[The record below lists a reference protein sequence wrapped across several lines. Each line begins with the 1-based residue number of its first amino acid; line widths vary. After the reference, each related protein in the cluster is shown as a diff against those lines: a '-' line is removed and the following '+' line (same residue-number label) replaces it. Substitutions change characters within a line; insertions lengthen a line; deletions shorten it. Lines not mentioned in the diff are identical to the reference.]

1 MHLYPVV
8 LFLIS
13 ITLMSVMMEV
23 SQAARG
29 RSGGGSR
36 GGSSGSRKSSG
47 SKSSSGSGS
56 KTKVGKYD
64 PIKPT
69 TVRSP
74 VIVKQTKVG
83 SRSDVLKRV
92 LFGYVVYRYAFGNA
106 PVYRGGYPMYGS
118 YVTIPEKR
126 AVRITYGHE
135 EQTLLNDGGDKCLS
149 EDSKTSTLREGI
161 GENLVELTTTVK
173 YKNGKTLIY
182 NNSTI
187 SLEDIKEEDFE
198 VITRAR
204 YNTTIVA
211 GTSCTQVEK
220 KQTLLNDGGDKC
232 LSEDSKTST
241 LREGI
246 GENLVELTT
255 TVKYKNGKT

>member
-1 MHLYPVV
+1 MRLYPVV
-8 LFLIS
+8 LFLII
-13 ITLMSVMMEV
+13 ITLMSVMMEL
-23 SQAARG
+23 SRAARG
-29 RSGGGSR
+29 RSGGSR
-36 GGSSGSRKSSG
+36 GSRKSSG

-126 AVRITYGHE
+126 AVRITYE

-220 KQTLLNDGGDKC
+220 KVEGTMVTLYETNPNAANSLNSNYMLLINMIL
-232 LSEDSKTST
+232 LSTAIEAFSYSCS
-241 LREGI
+241 
-246 GENLVELTT
+246 
-255 TVKYKNGKT
+255 

>member
-1 MHLYPVV
+1 MRLYPVV
-8 LFLIS
+8 LFLII
-13 ITLMSVMMEV
+13 ITLMSVMLEL

-64 PIKPT
+64 PIKPS

-126 AVRITYGHE
+126 AIRITYE

-149 EDSKTSTLREGI
+149 EDSNTSTLREGI
-161 GENLVELTTTVK
+161 GENLVELKTTVK

-204 YNTTIVA
+204 YNTTIVS

-220 KQTLLNDGGDKC
+220 KVEGTMVTLYETNPNTANSLNSNYMLLINMIL
-232 LSEDSKTST
+232 LSTAIEPFAYSS
-241 LREGI
+241 G
-246 GENLVELTT
+246 
-255 TVKYKNGKT
+255 

>member
-1 MHLYPVV
+1 
-8 LFLIS
+8 
-13 ITLMSVMMEV
+13 MEL

-47 SKSSSGSGS
+47 SKSSSGSGA

-92 LFGYVVYRYAFGNA
+92 LFGYVVYHYAFGNA

-126 AVRITYGHE
+126 AVRITHE

-149 EDSKTSTLREGI
+149 EDSKMSTLREGI
-161 GENLVELTTTVK
+161 GENLVELKTTVK
-173 YKNGKTLIY
+173 YKNGKTQIY

-198 VITRAR
+198 VISRAR
-204 YNTTIVA
+204 YNTTIVV

-220 KQTLLNDGGDKC
+220 KVEGTMVTLYETNPNAAKSLN
-232 LSEDSKTST
+232 S
-241 LREGI
+241 
-246 GENLVELTT
+246 NLARLILLLIVIQAIS
-255 TVKYKNGKT
+255 

>member
-1 MHLYPVV
+1 MRLYAVV
-8 LFLIS
+8 LFLII
-13 ITLMSVMMEV
+13 ITLMSVLMEL
-23 SQAARG
+23 SLAARG
-29 RSGGGSR
+29 RSGGSR
-36 GGSSGSRKSSG
+36 GSRKSSG

-126 AVRITYGHE
+126 AVRITYE

-220 KQTLLNDGGDKC
+220 KVEGTMVTLYETNPNAANSLNSNYMLLINMII
-232 LSEDSKTST
+232 LSTAIEAFSYSCS
-241 LREGI
+241 
-246 GENLVELTT
+246 
-255 TVKYKNGKT
+255 

>member
-1 MHLYPVV
+1 MRLYPVV
-8 LFLIS
+8 LFLII
-13 ITLMSVMMEV
+13 ITLMSVMLEL
-23 SQAARG
+23 SHAARG

-47 SKSSSGSGS
+47 SKSSSGSGA

-92 LFGYVVYRYAFGNA
+92 LFGYVVYHYAFSNA

-126 AVRITYGHE
+126 AVRITHE

-149 EDSKTSTLREGI
+149 EDSKMSTLREGI
-161 GENLVELTTTVK
+161 GENLVELKTTVK
-173 YKNGKTLIY
+173 YKNGKTQIY

-220 KQTLLNDGGDKC
+220 KVQGTMVTLYETNPNAANSLNSNYMLLINMIL
-232 LSEDSKTST
+232 LSTAIEAFTYSC
-241 LREGI
+241 G
-246 GENLVELTT
+246 
-255 TVKYKNGKT
+255 

>member
-1 MHLYPVV
+1 MCLYPVV
-8 LFLIS
+8 LFLVI
-13 ITLMSVMMEV
+13 ITLMSVMLEL

-29 RSGGGSR
+29 RSGGSR
-36 GGSSGSRKSSG
+36 GSRKSSG

-92 LFGYVVYRYAFGNA
+92 LFGYVVYSYAFGKA

-126 AVRITYGHE
+126 AVRITYE
-135 EQTLLNDGGDKCLS
+135 EQRLLNDGGDKCLS
-149 EDSKTSTLREGI
+149 EDSNTPTLREGI

-173 YKNGKTLIY
+173 NKNGKTRTY
-182 NNSTI
+182 YNSTI

-198 VITRAR
+198 VISRAR
-204 YNTTIVA
+204 YNTTIVT

-220 KQTLLNDGGDKC
+220 KVEGTMVTLYETNPNVAKSLN
-232 LSEDSKTST
+232 S
-241 LREGI
+241 
-246 GENLVELTT
+246 NLARLILLLIVIQAIS
-255 TVKYKNGKT
+255 

>member
-1 MHLYPVV
+1 
-8 LFLIS
+8 
-13 ITLMSVMMEV
+13 MEL

-47 SKSSSGSGS
+47 SKSSSGSGA

-92 LFGYVVYRYAFGNA
+92 LFGYVVYSYAFGNA

-126 AVRITYGHE
+126 AVRITYE

-149 EDSKTSTLREGI
+149 EDSKSSTLREGI
-161 GENLVELTTTVK
+161 GENLVGLTTTVK

-198 VITRAR
+198 AISRAR
-204 YNTTIVA
+204 YNTTIVV

-220 KQTLLNDGGDKC
+220 KVEGTMVTLYETNPNAAKSLN
-232 LSEDSKTST
+232 S
-241 LREGI
+241 
-246 GENLVELTT
+246 NLARLILLLIAIQVIS
-255 TVKYKNGKT
+255 

>member
-8 LFLIS
+8 LFLII
-13 ITLMSVMMEV
+13 ITLMSVMMEL

-56 KTKVGKYD
+56 KTNVGKYD

-92 LFGYVVYRYAFGNA
+92 LFGYVLYSYAFGNA

-126 AVRITYGHE
+126 AVRITYE
-135 EQTLLNDGGDKCLS
+135 EQKLLNDGGDKCLS
-149 EDSKTSTLREGI
+149 EDSKMSTLREGI
-161 GENLVELTTTVK
+161 GENLVELKTTVK
-173 YKNGKTLIY
+173 YKNGKTQIY

-220 KQTLLNDGGDKC
+220 KVQGTMVTLYETNPNAANSLNSNYMLLINMIL
-232 LSEDSKTST
+232 LSTAIEAFTYSC
-241 LREGI
+241 G
-246 GENLVELTT
+246 
-255 TVKYKNGKT
+255 

>member
-8 LFLIS
+8 LFLII
-13 ITLMSVMMEV
+13 ITLMSVMMEL

-56 KTKVGKYD
+56 KTNVGKYD

-92 LFGYVVYRYAFGNA
+92 LFGYVVYSYAFGNA

-126 AVRITYGHE
+126 AVRITYE
-135 EQTLLNDGGDKCLS
+135 EQKLLNDGGDKCLS
-149 EDSKTSTLREGI
+149 EDSKMSTLREGI
-161 GENLVELTTTVK
+161 GENLVELKTTVK
-173 YKNGKTLIY
+173 YKNGKTQIY

-187 SLEDIKEEDFE
+187 SLENIKEEDFE

-204 YNTTIVA
+204 YNRTIVA

-220 KQTLLNDGGDKC
+220 KVQGTMVTLYETNPNAANSLNSNYMLLINMIL
-232 LSEDSKTST
+232 LS
-241 LREGI
+241 
-246 GENLVELTT
+246 
-255 TVKYKNGKT
+255 TVIEAFTYSCG

>member
-1 MHLYPVV
+1 MRLYPVV
-8 LFLIS
+8 LFLII
-13 ITLMSVMMEV
+13 ITLMSVMLEL

-47 SKSSSGSGS
+47 SKSSSGSGA
-56 KTKVGKYD
+56 KVGKYD

-92 LFGYVVYRYAFGNA
+92 LFGYVVYHYAFGNA

-126 AVRITYGHE
+126 AVRITHE

-149 EDSKTSTLREGI
+149 EDSKMSTLREGI
-161 GENLVELTTTVK
+161 GENLVELKTTVK
-173 YKNGKTLIY
+173 YKNGKTQIY

-220 KQTLLNDGGDKC
+220 KVQGTMVTLYETNPNAANSLNSNYMLLINMIL
-232 LSEDSKTST
+232 LSTAIEAFTYSC
-241 LREGI
+241 G
-246 GENLVELTT
+246 
-255 TVKYKNGKT
+255 

>member
-1 MHLYPVV
+1 
-8 LFLIS
+8 
-13 ITLMSVMMEV
+13 MEL

-47 SKSSSGSGS
+47 SKSSSGSGA

-92 LFGYVVYRYAFGNA
+92 LFGYVVYHYAFGNA

-126 AVRITYGHE
+126 AVRITYE

-149 EDSKTSTLREGI
+149 EDSKSSTLREGI
-161 GENLVELTTTVK
+161 GENLVGLTTTVK

-198 VITRAR
+198 VISRAR
-204 YNTTIVA
+204 YNTTIVV

-220 KQTLLNDGGDKC
+220 KVEGTMVTLYETNPNAAKSLN
-232 LSEDSKTST
+232 S
-241 LREGI
+241 
-246 GENLVELTT
+246 NLARLILLLIVIQAIS
-255 TVKYKNGKT
+255 

>member
-1 MHLYPVV
+1 MRLYPVV
-8 LFLIS
+8 LFLII
-13 ITLMSVMMEV
+13 ITLMSVMMEL
-23 SQAARG
+23 SRAARG
-29 RSGGGSR
+29 RSGGSR
-36 GGSSGSRKSSG
+36 GSRKSSG

-126 AVRITYGHE
+126 AVRITYE

-198 VITRAR
+198 MITRAR

-220 KQTLLNDGGDKC
+220 KVEGTMVTLYETNPNAANSLNSNYMLLINMIL
-232 LSEDSKTST
+232 LSTAIEAFSYSCS
-241 LREGI
+241 
-246 GENLVELTT
+246 
-255 TVKYKNGKT
+255 

>member
-1 MHLYPVV
+1 
-8 LFLIS
+8 
-13 ITLMSVMMEV
+13 MEL

-47 SKSSSGSGS
+47 SKSSSGSGA

-92 LFGYVVYRYAFGNA
+92 LFGYVVYSYAFGNA

-126 AVRITYGHE
+126 AVRITYE

-149 EDSKTSTLREGI
+149 EDSKSSTLREGI
-161 GENLVELTTTVK
+161 GENLVGLTTTVK

-198 VITRAR
+198 VISRAR
-204 YNTTIVA
+204 YNTTIVV

-220 KQTLLNDGGDKC
+220 KVEGTMVTLYETNPNAAKSLN
-232 LSEDSKTST
+232 S
-241 LREGI
+241 
-246 GENLVELTT
+246 NLARLILLLIVIQAIS
-255 TVKYKNGKT
+255 

>member
-1 MHLYPVV
+1 
-8 LFLIS
+8 
-13 ITLMSVMMEV
+13 MSL
-23 SQAARG
+23 
-29 RSGGGSR
+29 
-36 GGSSGSRKSSG
+36 
-47 SKSSSGSGS
+47 
-56 KTKVGKYD
+56 
-64 PIKPT
+64 T

-118 YVTIPEKR
+118 YVIIPEKR
-126 AVRITYGHE
+126 AVRITYE
-135 EQTLLNDGGDKCLS
+135 EQSLLNDGGDKCLS
-149 EDSKTSTLREGI
+149 EDAKTSTLREGI
-161 GENLVELTTTVK
+161 GENLVELKTTIK
-173 YKNGKTLIY
+173 YKNGKTQIY

-220 KQTLLNDGGDKC
+220 KVDGTMVTLYETNPNAANSLNSNYMLLINMIL
-232 LSEDSKTST
+232 LSTAIEAFSYSC
-241 LREGI
+241 G
-246 GENLVELTT
+246 
-255 TVKYKNGKT
+255 

>member
-1 MHLYPVV
+1 
-8 LFLIS
+8 
-13 ITLMSVMMEV
+13 MEL

-92 LFGYVVYRYAFGNA
+92 LFGYVVYHYAFGNA

-126 AVRITYGHE
+126 AVRITHE

-149 EDSKTSTLREGI
+149 EDSKMSTLREGI
-161 GENLVELTTTVK
+161 GENLVELKTTVK
-173 YKNGKTLIY
+173 YKNGKTQIY

-198 VITRAR
+198 VISRAR
-204 YNTTIVA
+204 YNTTIVV
-211 GTSCTQVEK
+211 GTSCTQVK
-220 KQTLLNDGGDKC
+220 KKVEGTMVTLYETNPNAAKSLN
-232 LSEDSKTST
+232 S
-241 LREGI
+241 
-246 GENLVELTT
+246 NLARLILLLIVIQAIS
-255 TVKYKNGKT
+255 

>member
-1 MHLYPVV
+1 MRLYPVV
-8 LFLIS
+8 LFLII
-13 ITLMSVMMEV
+13 ITLMSVMLEL

-29 RSGGGSR
+29 RSGGSR
-36 GGSSGSRKSSG
+36 GSRKSSG

-92 LFGYVVYRYAFGNA
+92 LFGYVVYSYAFGKA

-126 AVRITYGHE
+126 AVRITYE
-135 EQTLLNDGGDKCLS
+135 EQTLLNDGGHKCLS
-149 EDSKTSTLREGI
+149 ED
-161 GENLVELTTTVK
+161 
-173 YKNGKTLIY
+173 
-182 NNSTI
+182 
-187 SLEDIKEEDFE
+187 
-198 VITRAR
+198 
-204 YNTTIVA
+204 
-211 GTSCTQVEK
+211 
-220 KQTLLNDGGDKC
+220 
-232 LSEDSKTST
+232 
-241 LREGI
+241 
-246 GENLVELTT
+246 
-255 TVKYKNGKT
+255 

>member
-1 MHLYPVV
+1 
-8 LFLIS
+8 
-13 ITLMSVMMEV
+13 MEL

-92 LFGYVVYRYAFGNA
+92 LFGYVVYHYAFGNA

-126 AVRITYGHE
+126 AVRITYE

-149 EDSKTSTLREGI
+149 EDSKSSTLREGI
-161 GENLVELTTTVK
+161 GENLVGLTTTVK

-198 VITRAR
+198 VISRAR
-204 YNTTIVA
+204 YNTTIVV

-220 KQTLLNDGGDKC
+220 KVEGTMVTLYETNPNAAKSLN
-232 LSEDSKTST
+232 S
-241 LREGI
+241 
-246 GENLVELTT
+246 NLARLILLLIVIQAIS
-255 TVKYKNGKT
+255 

>member
-1 MHLYPVV
+1 MRLYPVV
-8 LFLIS
+8 LFLVI
-13 ITLMSVMMEV
+13 ITPMSVMLEL

-29 RSGGGSR
+29 RSGGSR
-36 GGSSGSRKSSG
+36 GSRKSSG

-92 LFGYVVYRYAFGNA
+92 LFGYVVYSYAFGNA
-106 PVYRGGYPMYGS
+106 PVYRGGHPMYGS

-126 AVRITYGHE
+126 AVRITYE
-135 EQTLLNDGGDKCLS
+135 EQRLLNDSGGDKCLS

-173 YKNGKTLIY
+173 NKNGKTQTY
-182 NNSTI
+182 YNSTI

-198 VITRAR
+198 VISRAR
-204 YNTTIVA
+204 YNTTIVE

-220 KQTLLNDGGDKC
+220 KVEGTMVTLYETNPNAAKSLN
-232 LSEDSKTST
+232 S
-241 LREGI
+241 
-246 GENLVELTT
+246 NLARLILLLIVIQAIS
-255 TVKYKNGKT
+255 

>member
-1 MHLYPVV
+1 
-8 LFLIS
+8 
-13 ITLMSVMMEV
+13 MEL

-126 AVRITYGHE
+126 AIRITYE
-135 EQTLLNDGGDKCLS
+135 EQTLLNDRGEKCLS
-149 EDSKTSTLREGI
+149 EDSKMSTLRGGI
-161 GENLVELTTTVK
+161 SENLVELKTTVK
-173 YKNGKTLIY
+173 YKNGKTQIY

-198 VITRAR
+198 AITRAR

-220 KQTLLNDGGDKC
+220 TVEGTMVTLYETNPNAANSLNSNYMLLIKMIL
-232 LSEDSKTST
+232 LSTAIETFTYS
-241 LREGI
+241 RG
-246 GENLVELTT
+246 
-255 TVKYKNGKT
+255 

>member
-1 MHLYPVV
+1 
-8 LFLIS
+8 
-13 ITLMSVMMEV
+13 MEL

-92 LFGYVVYRYAFGNA
+92 LFGYVLYSYAFGNA

-126 AVRITYGHE
+126 AVRITYE

-149 EDSKTSTLREGI
+149 EDSKSSTLREGI
-161 GENLVELTTTVK
+161 GENLVGLTTTVK

-198 VITRAR
+198 VISRAR
-204 YNTTIVA
+204 YNTTIVV

-220 KQTLLNDGGDKC
+220 KVEGTMVTLYETNPNAAKSLN
-232 LSEDSKTST
+232 S
-241 LREGI
+241 
-246 GENLVELTT
+246 NLARLILLLIVIQAIS
-255 TVKYKNGKT
+255 

>member
-1 MHLYPVV
+1 
-8 LFLIS
+8 
-13 ITLMSVMMEV
+13 MEL

-92 LFGYVVYRYAFGNA
+92 LFGYVVYSYAFGNA

-126 AVRITYGHE
+126 AVRITYE

-149 EDSKTSTLREGI
+149 EDSKSSTLREGI
-161 GENLVELTTTVK
+161 GENLVGLTTTVK

-198 VITRAR
+198 AISRAR
-204 YNTTIVA
+204 YNTTIVV

-220 KQTLLNDGGDKC
+220 KVEGTMVTLYETNPNAAKSLN
-232 LSEDSKTST
+232 S
-241 LREGI
+241 
-246 GENLVELTT
+246 NLARLILLLIAIQVIS
-255 TVKYKNGKT
+255 

>member
-1 MHLYPVV
+1 MRLYPVV
-8 LFLIS
+8 LFLVI
-13 ITLMSVMMEV
+13 ITVMLEL
-23 SQAARG
+23 SRAARG
-29 RSGGGSR
+29 RSGGGGSR
-36 GGSSGSRKSSG
+36 GSRKSSG

-74 VIVKQTKVG
+74 VIAKQTKVG

-92 LFGYVVYRYAFGNA
+92 LFGYVVYSYAFSNA

-126 AVRITYGHE
+126 AARITY
-135 EQTLLNDGGDKCLS
+135 EQQSLLNDGGDKCLS

-173 YKNGKTLIY
+173 YKNGKTQIY
-182 NNSTI
+182 YNSTI
-187 SLEDIKEEDFE
+187 SLKDIREEDFE
-198 VITRAR
+198 VISRAR
-204 YNTTIVA
+204 YNTTIVT

-220 KQTLLNDGGDKC
+220 KVEGTMVTLYETNPNAAKSLN
-232 LSEDSKTST
+232 S
-241 LREGI
+241 
-246 GENLVELTT
+246 NLARLILLLIVIQAIS
-255 TVKYKNGKT
+255 